1 MSSVVRTIPEIEWN
15 TKAIHY
21 ADPIGMCN
29 SVISELHELGD
40 MIEPLD
46 INDHERD
53 FIEGMI
59 SAYTSVLMMLG
70 VDNVPVV
77 SENC

>member
-21 ADPIGMCN
+21 ADPIGMCD
-29 SVISELHELGD
+29 SVIKELHELGD
-40 MIEPLD
+40 MIEPMD
-46 INDHERD
+46 INDSDRD

>member
-1 MSSVVRTIPEIEWN
+1 MSSVTRTIPEIEWN

-29 SVISELHELGD
+29 SVISELPELGD
-40 MIEPLD
+40 MIEGLD
-46 INDHERD
+46 ENDYDKD

-59 SAYTSVLMMLG
+59 SAYTSVLLMLG
-70 VDNVPVV
+70 VDSVPVV